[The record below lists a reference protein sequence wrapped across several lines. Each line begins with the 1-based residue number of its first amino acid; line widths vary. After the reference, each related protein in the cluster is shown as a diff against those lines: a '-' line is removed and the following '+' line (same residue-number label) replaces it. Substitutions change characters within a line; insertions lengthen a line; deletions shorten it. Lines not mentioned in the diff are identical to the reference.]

1 MTGKQKSAGY
11 FDSVRNCPMY
21 VGDVYYNKKEEL
33 PYYKIIDNI
42 SMGIS
47 VHHNG
52 TTEVTPIARFG
63 ANLVQMDFIGNSFEN
78 ENVIEE
84 HKASLE
90 TPQEPVIFAN
100 TPISDATENI
110 SEEVEMV
117 EETQQ
122 TEPIETTETIETER
136 EEASETT
143 PEAIE
148 EKIAAVEQANE
159 ELKESNERLKENI
172 ATMFEA
178 PSKEKDEEHE
188 QICSTDS
195 DVTATENGTSTDEL
209 QEDGTGSDS
218 SADSEEPATEATDDK
233 PTEEGAVSAEATTGK
248 NVIVE
253 VAKEAIPEVIA
264 NTKDEKNAIMRKKFL
279 KNLISKN
286 NSEIGD
292 LQIKVEYNNNLAS
305 TLDFEPFVKLKHI
318 VTEAIH
324 SNVDDENIKGIKD
337 RTKDFES
344 IVNIQNLLKEYK
356 QKALDAEQHIADL
369 EDEISKFEDELA
381 ELEAKIDTF
390 ARQEKL
396 PLDSVTKNN

>member
-1 MTGKQKSAGY
+1 MGMMDLLYRTYEYAYEAEDAQLMENYLMSQTTATAPILLWLNERGEFADAGYIPDKEKQKMTGKQKSAGY

-122 TEPIETTETIETER
+122 TERLPQ
-136 EEASETT
+136 
-143 PEAIE
+143 P
-148 EKIAAVEQANE
+148 KI
-159 ELKESNERLKENI
+159 K
-172 ATMFEA
+172 
-178 PSKEKDEEHE
+178 
-188 QICSTDS
+188 
-195 DVTATENGTSTDEL
+195 
-209 QEDGTGSDS
+209 
-218 SADSEEPATEATDDK
+218 
-233 PTEEGAVSAEATTGK
+233 
-248 NVIVE
+248 
-253 VAKEAIPEVIA
+253 
-264 NTKDEKNAIMRKKFL
+264 
-279 KNLISKN
+279 
-286 NSEIGD
+286 
-292 LQIKVEYNNNLAS
+292 
-305 TLDFEPFVKLKHI
+305 
-318 VTEAIH
+318 
-324 SNVDDENIKGIKD
+324 
-337 RTKDFES
+337 
-344 IVNIQNLLKEYK
+344 
-356 QKALDAEQHIADL
+356 
-369 EDEISKFEDELA
+369 
-381 ELEAKIDTF
+381 
-390 ARQEKL
+390 
-396 PLDSVTKNN
+396 

>member
-1 MTGKQKSAGY
+1 MTGNQKSAGY
-11 FDSVRNCPMY
+11 YDSVRNCPMY

-42 SMGIS
+42 AMGIS
-47 VHHNG
+47 VHHNN

-63 ANLVQMDFIGNSFEN
+63 ANLVQMDFIGNIFEN

-90 TPQEPVIFAN
+90 TPQEPVMFAN
-100 TPISDATENI
+100 TPISDATENV

-122 TEPIETTETIETER
+122 TEPIETAETTETKS
-136 EEASETT
+136 EEISETT

-159 ELKESNERLKENI
+159 ELKESNEKLKENI

-178 PSKEKDEEHE
+178 PSEEKDEEHE

-209 QEDGTGSDS
+209 QEDGTGNNS
-218 SADSEEPATEATDDK
+218 STDSEEPATETADEK

-356 QKALDAEQHIADL
+356 QKALDAEQRIVDL